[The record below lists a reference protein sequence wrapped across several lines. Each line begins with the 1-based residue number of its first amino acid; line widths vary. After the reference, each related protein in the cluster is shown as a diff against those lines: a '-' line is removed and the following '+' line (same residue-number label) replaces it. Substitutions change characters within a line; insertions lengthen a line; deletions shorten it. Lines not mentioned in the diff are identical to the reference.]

1 MDGAISLR
9 VGRAPHNRRGGVVS
23 IAPQFV
29 VIAPQCR
36 LAARRRR
43 GEPARTA
50 KEYAMP
56 ANRPEPNA
64 ELARNFEPL
73 RILFALSSLG
83 LGLLAMLRF

>member
-1 MDGAISLR
+1 
-9 VGRAPHNRRGGVVS
+9 
-23 IAPQFV
+23 
-29 VIAPQCR
+29 
-36 LAARRRR
+36 
-43 GEPARTA
+43 
-50 KEYAMP
+50 MP